1 MAFEIPGYAEAVES
15 ERIDRASAIVGL
27 PETICGMAVE
37 QLTPFLVEFLIVKR
51 SPFISGGS
59 ITPGAIL
66 QFLWI
71 ISPAFNRRN
80 PGGASEFVETHGLNL
95 DYETASREISEY
107 LERTFLDAPQ
117 GREEKPLYSAAASIA
132 VQLMAKPFFWRQH
145 KALHTPLR
153 VSYQLLKANAKSL
166 GATVVNSRSD
176 KVMGDWI
183 DTLPTREPEP
193 DFCDS
198 NPANRMETNGKA

>member
-1 MAFEIPGYAEAVES
+1 MAFEIPGYADAIES

-27 PETICGMAVE
+27 PETICGLPVE

-51 SPFISGGS
+51 SPFISGGA

-71 ISPAFNRRN
+71 VSPRFHSRSST
-80 PGGASEFVETHGLNL
+80 GAAEFVETHGLNL
-95 DYETASREISEY
+95 DYDQAAQEISEY

-117 GREEKPLYSAAASIA
+117 GKEEKPLYSAAAGMA
-132 VQLMAKPFFWRQH
+132 VQLMAKPFFWRQY

-153 VSYQLLKANAKSL
+153 VSYQLLKANAKAL
-166 GATVVNSRSD
+166 GATVVNTRSD
-176 KVMGDWI
+176 KVIGDWL
-183 DTLPTREPEP
+183 DTLEPRDPTP
-193 DFCDS
+193 DFCS
-198 NPANRMETNGKA
+198 TNPANRMEANA